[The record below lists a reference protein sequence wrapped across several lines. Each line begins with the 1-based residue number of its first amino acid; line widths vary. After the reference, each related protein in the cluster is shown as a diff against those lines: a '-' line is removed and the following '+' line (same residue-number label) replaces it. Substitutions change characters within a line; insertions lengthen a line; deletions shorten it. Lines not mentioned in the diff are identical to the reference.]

1 MKNFSN
7 IKVLA
12 LILAYSS
19 FAMADHHASSKHDS
33 QVKYISYSQLGNPAD
48 VFTSST
54 SVTKKSMIVS
64 QYIL

>member
-33 QVKYISYSQLGNPAD
+33 QIKYISYSQLGNPGD
-48 VFTSST
+48 VLE
-54 SVTKKSMIVS
+54 VKKEAVNSNSRI
-64 QYIL
+64 